1 MFWPKLNTI
10 SGYSSWKFCLAWF
23 GHLSWLVHN
32 SSAATL
38 IQTSAPIWVLQRLF
52 IWLYSINNTPLYAHS
67 CTHIHQS
74 PLDCNYNERT
84 RRRLKVK
91 DLLLGLV
98 IEMHAGWVFWKLF
111 NSFTW
116 SIALPFWVWMMAP
129 LQSDLSVH
137 WSNGVGF
144 IWIKPISLSI
154 VGVCVL
160 QKLHTPT
167 QTLGLLPCGRYPVNH
182 SDCVFLSVSASVLVL
197 APEGGRPWD
206 SHLTLLLQ
214 LQTGRKNGSIDSLRL
229 VGSVSFLC
237 EVCPTFSFF
246 LM

>member
-1 MFWPKLNTI
+1 MFWSKLNTI
-10 SGYSSWKFCLAWF
+10 SGYSSWRFCLAWF

-38 IQTSAPIWVLQRLF
+38 IQTSTPIWALQRLF
-52 IWLYSINNTPLYAHS
+52 IWLYSINNTPYTHTPAH
-67 CTHIHQS
+67 IFINP

-91 DLLLGLV
+91 DLLLGLF
-98 IEMHAGWVFWKLF
+98 IEMQAVWVFWRLF
-111 NSFTW
+111 NSFRW

-137 WSNGVGF
+137 WSNRVGF
-144 IWIKPISLSI
+144 IWIKPISLSV

-160 QKLHTPT
+160 QRLCTPA
-167 QTLGLLPCGRYPVNH
+167 QTLGLLPYGSYPVNH
-182 SDCVFLSVSASVLVL
+182 SDCVFLSVWASVLVL
-197 APEGGRPWD
+197 APDGGRPLD
-206 SHLTLLLQ
+206 SHLTLLPQ

-237 EVCPTFSFF
+237 EVCPTFFFF